1 MKRLKLTKER
11 RERFL
16 LALANTG
23 SVTTA
28 VAVAGT
34 SRTRVYEF
42 RKADPT
48 FAIAWEEAEESAV
61 DRLELEDEAR
71 RRAVDGV
78 PEPLV
83 SAGKLVRDDDGQ
95 PISVRRYSDNLLMAL
110 LKARR
115 RPRRERSWRFQ
126 LTALQSAADAARA
139 IASITAA
146 VAAGEITPGE
156 AADLSKLVEAFV
168 KALEASEFDQR
179 LRAIEAMDG
188 QTRASPSGRR
198 DRARRSNCLRGMDRA
213 ARRYAARS
221 PRRDNNPRRVQRR
234 CSELS
239 TVVIFPDNGRDP
251 EFNRVPL

>member
-1 MKRLKLTKER
+1 MKRLGSPR
-11 RERFL
+11 RDESASCWPSRIPA
-16 LALANTG
+16 ALPP
-23 SVTTA
+23 

-48 FAIAWEEAEESAV
+48 FASAWEEASESAV
-61 DRLELEDEAR
+61 DRLEDEAR

-83 SAGKLVRDDDGQ
+83 SAGKLVRDGDGQ

-188 QTRASPSGRR
+188 QTRS
-198 DRARRSNCLRGMDRA
+198 
-213 ARRYAARS
+213 
-221 PRRDNNPRRVQRR
+221 
-234 CSELS
+234 
-239 TVVIFPDNGRDP
+239 
-251 EFNRVPL
+251 